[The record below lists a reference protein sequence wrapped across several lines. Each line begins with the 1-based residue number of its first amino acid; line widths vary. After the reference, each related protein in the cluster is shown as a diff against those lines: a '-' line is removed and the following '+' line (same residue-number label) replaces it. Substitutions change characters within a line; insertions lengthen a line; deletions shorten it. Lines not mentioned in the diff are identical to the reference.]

1 MTGLG
6 LFINKRPRTSA
17 ALAFGAL
24 TAALTHFSWFPA
36 ARMNG
41 AAPALT
47 LAVGLVHALAG
58 IVTGPRI
65 VDRRHTRTPFH
76 ACLMG
81 ALTSILA
88 TLLLAPP
95 FALWV
100 SATTAGTPSTVSY
113 VVMTA
118 LIGLFSFLA
127 VGWAHL
133 LLSIGIGWS
142 LYHLAA
148 PHAEEM

>member
-1 MTGLG
+1 MAILG
-6 LFINKRPRTSA
+6 TYIRNRPRTSA
-17 ALAFGAL
+17 ALAFGVL
-24 TAALTHFSWFPA
+24 TAALTHFAWFPI
-36 ARMNG
+36 ARMKG

-47 LAVGLVHALAG
+47 LAVGVAHALAG
-58 IVTGPRI
+58 IITGPRI
-65 VDRRHTRTPFH
+65 VDRAHTRTPFH
-76 ACLMG
+76 ACLLG
-81 ALTSILA
+81 AVTSILA

-100 SATTAGTPSTVSY
+100 SATSAGPPSTLSY

-127 VGWAHL
+127 VGWAHF

-142 LYHLAA
+142 LFQLSEGIGHNK
-148 PHAEEM
+148 